1 MTLAGLYSR
10 AIQLH
15 LRITTLWYQSQRR
28 APDLHG
34 QIAVLE
40 RRAYAVREALRRRL
54 VDAQQ

>member
-10 AIQLH
+10 AIQTH
-15 LRITTLWYQSQRR
+15 LRITALWYQTQRR
-28 APDLHG
+28 AQDLHW
-34 QIAVLE
+34 QVDVLE